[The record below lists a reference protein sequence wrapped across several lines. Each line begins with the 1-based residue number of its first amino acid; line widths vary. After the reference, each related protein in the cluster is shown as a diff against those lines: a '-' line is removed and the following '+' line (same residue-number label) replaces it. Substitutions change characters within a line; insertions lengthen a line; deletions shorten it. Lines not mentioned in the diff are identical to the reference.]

1 MISVL
6 IITYQRVH
14 LLEEAVESF
23 LRQDFTGESELVIVN
38 DSDKVEYVFCH
49 PRVKIYNVQNRFSS
63 IWEKL
68 KFGIEHATYN
78 HVYRLDDDDLLT
90 PWALKNA
97 YEDISTNPNYEIYRS
112 NGHYFFTNNMFQFIS
127 DNVNTGNIY
136 TKAYIERITEGMKD
150 VHQGED
156 THMTFHFNANIFK
169 STRTEKTMIYRWGM
183 GTYHISAMGNI
194 SSEEVQKKTDA
205 LVEQISKTKNESIN
219 TGVLTLNPHFK
230 NEYYA
235 QLPL

>member
-1 MISVL
+1 M
-6 IITYQRVH
+6 H

-23 LRQDFTGESELVIVN
+23 LRQDFAGESELVIVN
-38 DSDKVEYVFCH
+38 DSDKVEYVFSH
-49 PRVKIYNVQNRFSS
+49 PRVKIYNVKNRFAS

-68 KFGIEHATYN
+68 KFGIEQATYN

-90 PWALKNA
+90 PWALTNA
-97 YEDISTNPNYEIYRS
+97 YEDITLNPNHEIYRS
-112 NGHYFFTNNMFQFIS
+112 NGHYFFADNVFRDVV

-136 TKAYIERITEGMKD
+136 TKAYIERITQGMKD

-156 THMTFHFNANIFK
+156 AIMTFHFNANIFK
-169 STRTEKTMIYRWGM
+169 SVRKEKTMIYRWGM
-183 GTYHISAMGNI
+183 GTYHISGLGNV
-194 SSEEVQKKTDA
+194 SSEEVQKRTDA
-205 LVEQISKTKNESIN
+205 IVEKISKTKNKSIE

-230 NEYYA
+230 NEYYT